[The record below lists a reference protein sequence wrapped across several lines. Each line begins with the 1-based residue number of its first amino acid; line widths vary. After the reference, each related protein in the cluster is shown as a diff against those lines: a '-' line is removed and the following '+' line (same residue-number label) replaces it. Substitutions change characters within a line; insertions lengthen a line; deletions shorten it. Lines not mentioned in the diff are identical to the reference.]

1 MKTTALLALSLL
13 LAAGSARAEDR
24 GPVPVIS
31 AAAPPSAMDQ
41 APHLPDG
48 PLQLFGQTPGEIH
61 FMALSDLTNR
71 DGIVE
76 ATVLTIAEP
85 AQPRAGKSAS
95 LIVSRQAIWCGQRRS
110 ATYYAWYAADGV
122 LLDAA
127 RAFDPVPLKAGS
139 VSALLAARVCDKAPA
154 GETVD
159 GRAAAVALAHAKLSA
174 P

>member
-1 MKTTALLALSLL
+1 MKTAALAFVLL
-13 LAAGSARAEDR
+13 FAAGATGAEDR

-31 AAAPPSAMDQ
+31 AAAPPSAMEQ

-48 PLQLFGQTPGEIH
+48 PLQLLGQTPGEVH
-61 FMALSDLTNR
+61 FMALSDLTRR

-76 ATVLTIAEP
+76 ATVLTVADP
-85 AQPRAGKSAS
+85 AQPRAGKAAA

-110 ATYYAWYAADGV
+110 ATYYAWYATDGV

-139 VSALLAARVCDKAPA
+139 VPALLAARVCDNAPA

-159 GRAAAVALAHAKLSA
+159 GRVAAVALAHAKLKT